1 MKTTFNKASRNI
13 NVQFTLEGDYIGDNE
28 ATPTLNLSF
37 VFNKNYK
44 AYIAT
49 ASYVELEASGG
60 YFMQMWQS
68 DWPMLRFGFTPTAR
82 YSEKALNEFAN
93 KLLAQIETTGFSS
106 PTLQNLYNRKITQE
120 VAA

>member
-1 MKTTFNKASRNI
+1 MKTTFNKTSRSYD
-13 NVQFTLEGDYIGDNE
+13 VQFTLEGAYIGDSE

-37 VFNKNYK
+37 KFNKNYK

-49 ASYVELEASGG
+49 ASYVELEAAGG
-60 YFMQMWQS
+60 YFMQKWQS

-82 YSEKALNEFAN
+82 YSEKALTEFTN
-93 KLLAQIETTGFSS
+93 KLLAEIETTGFSS
-106 PTLQNLYNRKITQE
+106 PTLQNLYNRKIDQE